1 MEKWMKEVEQIRQV
15 TNLPIVCVKVCEHE
29 ISQTQQEWEQKG
41 WGLVSLASE
50 HDAAYLVLIE
60 AMQWPASSRS
70 LLSLFFSRP
79 EEKAPPTLHEQIAVW
94 LQSMVTGL
102 RQAPPERLDARWPW
116 KEERLVF
123 LIERNRTEGTG
134 TWEALQSCL
143 HPFFRETAAYAPKA
157 SSLAF
162 FALSHAYSVLLLP
175 ISILEGA
182 KERADLLEW
191 ASGLY
196 DLISTEWMEP
206 VRIIVSAPVAAPSS
220 LEKTLAG
227 QLLLSRALH
236 QYRAQVMVAGDWMYP
251 LERWAAS
258 LPAETAKSIARELAA
273 LMSVPQISSEQRETL
288 ETLFAR
294 QLNVSETA
302 RQLFLHRNTLL
313 YRLDKL
319 TEQTGLD
326 PRQFPD
332 AVLLQ
337 LYLLFRQH

>member
-1 MEKWMKEVEQIRQV
+1 MEKWMREIEQIKQV
-15 TNLPIVCVKVCEHE
+15 TNLPIICVKVLEAE

-41 WGLVSLASE
+41 WELVSLGSE
-50 HDAAYLVLIE
+50 HEMAYLVLIE
-60 AMQWPASSRS
+60 STQWPATSRS
-70 LLSLFFSRP
+70 LLSLFFSRTK
-79 EEKAPPTLHEQIAVW
+79 ENAPLTLHEQIAAW
-94 LQSMVTGL
+94 LQSFVTGSRL
-102 RQAPPERLDARWPW
+102 APPERLDLVWPW
-116 KEERLVF
+116 KEARLSF
-123 LIERNRTEGTG
+123 LIERSRTEGTG
-134 TWEALQSCL
+134 TWESLQSCL
-143 HPFFRETAAYAPKA
+143 HPFFRETTAYTPGS

-162 FALSHAYSVLLLP
+162 FPLSHAYSVLLLP
-175 ISILEGA
+175 VSILEGS
-182 KERADLLEW
+182 EEQADLLEW
-191 ASGLY
+191 ASGLH

-206 VRIIVSAPVAAPSS
+206 VRIVVSTPVHRPSA
-220 LEKTLAG
+220 LEKTVYG
-227 QLLLSRALH
+227 QLLLSRTLQH
-236 QYRAQVMVAGDWMYP
+236 YRPHVMVAGDWMYP

-258 LPAETAKSIARELAA
+258 LPKETAKSIANELAS
-273 LMSVPQISSEQRETL
+273 LMPVPQISAEQLETL

>member
-1 MEKWMKEVEQIRQV
+1 MEKWMKEIEQIRQV
-15 TNLPIVCVKVCEHE
+15 THLPIVCVKTKEHDR
-29 ISQTQQEWEQKG
+29 SQTQQEWEQKG
-41 WGLVSLASE
+41 WELVTFASE
-50 HDAAYLVLIE
+50 RDIAYLVLIE
-60 AMQWPASSRS
+60 AKQWPASARS
-70 LLSLFFSRP
+70 LLRLFFSRS
-79 EEKAPPTLHEQIAVW
+79 EEKPPSTRYERIAVW
-94 LQSMVTGL
+94 LQSMVTGP
-102 RQAPPERLDARWPW
+102 RQAPPERLDALWPW
-116 KEERLVF
+116 KEERLSF

-143 HPFFRETAAYAPKA
+143 YPFFRETTACAPHDLR
-157 SSLAF
+157 LAF
-162 FALSHAYSVLLLP
+162 FPLGYAYSVLLLP
-175 ISILEGA
+175 VSILGGA
-182 KERADLLEW
+182 RERADLLEW
-191 ASGLY
+191 ASGLH

-206 VRIIVSAPVAAPSS
+206 VRIIVSTPVDAPSS
-220 LEKTLAG
+220 LEQTLAG
-227 QLLLSRALH
+227 QLLLSRALQ

-258 LPAETAKSIARELAA
+258 LPAEAAKAIARELAA
-273 LMSVPQISSEQRETL
+273 HMSVPQISTEQLETL
-288 ETLFAR
+288 ETLFAQ

-326 PRQFPD
+326 PRQFAD